1 MYSPYVRLRVRKIK
15 FEGKS
20 IIHITVA
27 LDLMKKKII
36 WLERAFKKNNIL
48 FYIIF
53 VAEQYLRK
61 Y

>member
-27 LDLMKKKII
+27 LDLMKKII

>member
-27 LDLMKKKII
+27 LDLMKKNYMVGKSIQK
-36 WLERAFKKNNIL
+36 E
-48 FYIIF
+48 
-53 VAEQYLRK
+53 
-61 Y
+61 